1 MRQIANH
8 EQHRVWNGADGHHW
22 AEHHQRY
29 DTMAAG
35 LTGPLLDAAAIAD
48 THRVLDIGCGTGQ
61 TTRSAARRAYRGH
74 AVGIDLS
81 EPMLERARRTA
92 AAEGVDNAEFELGD
106 AQVHPFPSAGFD
118 VAVSRAGVMFFA
130 DPVAA
135 FANIGRA
142 LRPGGRLAFVC
153 HREPSD
159 EVQAVF
165 AALTEHLPTPAPNES
180 APGVADFADPD
191 HIRTVLGRSGFEE
204 ATVTATETPS
214 VLGADAT
221 DAADFLLAGQ
231 LNAFVRGMDGP
242 AAERARRAVAAALRA
257 CESGGTVRI
266 PARGWLVT
274 ARTGL

>member
-1 MRQIANH
+1 MQQIANH
-8 EQHRVWNGADGHHW
+8 EQHRIRNGADGRHW

-35 LTGPLLDAAAIAD
+35 FTEPLLGAAAIAHA
-48 THRVLDIGCGTGQ
+48 HRVLDIGCGTGQ

-81 EPMLERARRTA
+81 APMLERARRTA
-92 AAEGVDNAEFELGD
+92 AAEGVGNAEFEPGD
-106 AQVHPFPSAGFD
+106 AQVHPFPSGGFD
-118 VAVSRAGVMFFA
+118 AVISRAGVMFFA

-153 HREPSD
+153 HRDPGE

-165 AALTEHLPTPAPNES
+165 AALAEYLPAPDPNDS
-180 APGVADFADPD
+180 APGTADFADPD
-191 HIRTVLGRSGFEE
+191 HIRTVLGQAGFDE
-204 ATVTATETPS
+204 AAAIPTEILS
-214 VLGADAT
+214 VIGTDAA

-231 LNAFVRGMDGP
+231 LRDAVHGMDRS
-242 AAERARRAVAAALRA
+242 ALEKARRAVTAALRD
-257 CESGGTVRI
+257 CESGGAVRI

-274 ARTGL
+274 ARAGL